1 MRAYVYRLN
10 MSYSSNLKTTLSSA
24 EVRKKCCRY
33 TLTEC
38 VKLRAAEGVSA
49 AAEMREIFGK
59 CRCDGCRSVLVRELF
74 VQFGSVTDP
83 AKQYHLD
90 MCFINEDE
98 RDAVCEILAEC
109 SFDFKKSTRKK
120 QNVVKYVAYIKESSA
135 IEDFL
140 VFIGAQGAAF
150 DIMNRKIVNEL
161 RGQANRMVNCDT
173 ANIEKQLAAGQRY
186 ADAIRGLMDSGRFDT
201 LDEELKKTARLR
213 LENEQL
219 SLEDLGRM
227 LDPPVSKSGVR
238 HRLEKLEKLSRDSEK

>member
-1 MRAYVYRLN
+1 
-10 MSYSSNLKTTLSSA
+10 MSNKMSFSSNLKTTLASA
-24 EVRKKCCRY
+24 EVKKKCCRY

-38 VKLRAAEGVSA
+38 GKLSAGKNTSTAAVLD
-49 AAEMREIFGK
+49 EIYGK
-59 CRCDGCRSVLVRELF
+59 CRCDGCKSVLVRELF
-74 VQFGSVTDP
+74 ILFGSVTDP

-90 MCFINEDE
+90 LCFGNEDE
-98 RDAVCEILAEC
+98 RDAACEILAEC
-109 SFDFKKSTRKK
+109 GFDFKKSTRKK
-120 QNVVKYVAYIKESSA
+120 QNTIKYVAYIKESSA

-173 ANIEKQLAAGQRY
+173 ANIEKQLAAGQKY
-186 ADAIRGLMDSGRFDT
+186 ADAIRSLIDSGRFDA
-201 LDEELKKTARLR
+201 LDDGLKKTARLR

-238 HRLEKLEKLSRDSEK
+238 HRLEKLLELSRDPE